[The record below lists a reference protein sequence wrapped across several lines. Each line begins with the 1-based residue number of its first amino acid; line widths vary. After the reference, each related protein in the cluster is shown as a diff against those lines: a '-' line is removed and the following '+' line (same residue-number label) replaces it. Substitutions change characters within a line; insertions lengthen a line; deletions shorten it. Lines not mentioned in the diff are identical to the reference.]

1 MALLLDHLV
10 LPVADLDVARARLT
24 ALGFTVAPD
33 GIHPF
38 GTVNCCVYLPDGTF
52 FEPLAVWDPALAAD
66 AIRAG
71 NVFVARDHVFRAA
84 VGDEGLSAVVL
95 ATADADADHA
105 RFTEAG
111 IAIGDVLTFSRDVV
125 DAAGRKDVATFKLAF
140 AGDPDVVDAFAFSC
154 QRINAPKVDR
164 AALQNHTNGVGS
176 VSAIILADEARDYA
190 RLIAEAAGGAVDKDE
205 VRLGPVAVPC
215 GGEAFAADVRGSVH
229 AISFQV
235 TEVVATADVLA
246 RNGITHHMEGERIV
260 VPPAPGQGVFF
271 IFEASR

>member
-10 LPVADLDVARARLT
+10 LPVADLDLARARLT

-38 GTVNCCVYLPDGTF
+38 GTVNCCVYLSDGTF
-52 FEPLAVWDPALAAD
+52 LEPLAVWDPALAAD

-84 VGDEGLSAVVL
+84 VGNEGLSAVVL

-105 RFTEAG
+105 RFSEAG
-111 IAIGDVLTFSRDVV
+111 IAIGDVLTFSRDVA
-125 DAAGRKDVATFKLAF
+125 DASGKKDVATFKLAF
-140 AGDPDVVDAFAFSC
+140 AGDPDVIDAFAFSC

-164 AALQNHTNGVGS
+164 AALQSHANGVGA
-176 VSAIILADEARDYA
+176 VSAIILAEDALDYA

-205 VRLGPVAVPC
+205 VRLGAVAVRC
-215 GGEAFAADVRGSVH
+215 GGDEHATDARGSVH

-235 TEVVATADVLA
+235 TDVAATASLLA
-246 RNGITHHMEGERIV
+246 GNGIAHHMQGGRVV